1 MMTKTRKMTKTR
13 NGNTRKQ
20 LSGLRAVQAFLML
33 GLLLGMAGGA
43 GAQTI
48 VDDNFNRAN
57 TALGTVTGPSGAAGQ
72 TYNSPS
78 TGAAYVVSNASW
90 QISGGQLVAVN
101 PAAGSNL
108 QNTVLRPASE
118 AFKQGGIQVT
128 TGAWPAS
135 NPYLELRLHEQANG
149 DGLYCAVNTAG
160 GVAIGWHNAG
170 STSGSYGGGQP
181 GFVAGHK
188 YIFNFASD
196 NSATSA
202 LTVTVADAA
211 TPGTVMATYGPF
223 ANSASASAD
232 TNSAGTAGVGTF
244 PSNASVPI
252 SRLVTYQGSGP
263 SQANATAYTSSE
275 SSTSGGAG
283 VAVTQTYT
291 GNGPTTATVTPA
303 VSGVT
308 GTFSPATIALS
319 GTTPVAVTFTPS
331 STGMATFSSTN
342 NGGLTDP
349 PALTYTVTA
358 PPITIPV
365 SSAAFRF
372 SPGNWVGDAGR
383 NSGSVYRQTWNPG
396 AYFTATWAT
405 TSASPTANIL
415 FDETG
420 LNTNAQFSYFL
431 DGSLTD
437 NVARPNATGAGSL
450 AISGLSGAGTHTLT
464 CYVVSSAQV
473 NRWGGSNTNVIR
485 VTGLQ
490 VDSSS
495 TAGTAPAM
503 TGWDWI
509 IGDSIWEGVGV
520 PDWLQDQSA
529 ALGFGLRQSQ
539 GWDFCE
545 SNCGG
550 NGWLYTGDNNNDVPA
565 WYSVSGGVYSQANSR
580 WDKVDATHSILDSA
594 GQVSAYG
601 QTGTLPSAIVC
612 ELLANESLHGLS
624 TADTAASVTGW
635 LTALHQ
641 GTTPAAPGV
650 PVFIAVSPGMYSAAV
665 YGNGAAYIAAL
676 KAGVS
681 SYKAA
686 YPADSKVTLIDLGAG
701 VSNALASTVYGAAV
715 HYNSLGH
722 QFVAPLLLAPIQKA
736 LAPAATTRTI
746 RRIN

>member
-1 MMTKTRKMTKTR
+1 MTKP
-13 NGNTRKQ
+13 KQ
-20 LSGLRAVQAFLML
+20 RVLTVLGLVL
-33 GLLLGMAGGA
+33 GLLLGMASGA
-43 GAQTI
+43 KGQTI
-48 VDDNFNRAN
+48 VDDNFSRPD

-72 TYNSPS
+72 TFSSPS

-90 QISGGQLVAVN
+90 QISGGQLVAVS
-101 PAAGSNL
+101 PASGSSL
-108 QNTVLRPASE
+108 QNTVLRPVSE

-128 TGAWPAS
+128 TGPWPAS

-149 DGLYCAVNTAG
+149 DGLYCTVNTGG
-160 GVAIGWHNAG
+160 GVATGWHNAG
-170 STSGSYGGGQP
+170 STSGSYGGEQP
-181 GFVAGHK
+181 GFVATHK
-188 YIFNFASD
+188 YIFNFSSD

-202 LTVTVADAA
+202 ITVTVADAA

-223 ANSASASAD
+223 TNSGAAD

-244 PSNASVPI
+244 SNNASVPI
-252 SRLVTYQGSGP
+252 TRLVTYQG
-263 SQANATAYTSSE
+263 T
-275 SSTSGGAG
+275 
-283 VAVTQTYT
+283 
-291 GNGPTTATVTPA
+291 GPTSTA
-303 VSGVT
+303 
-308 GTFSPATIALS
+308 
-319 GTTPVAVTFTPS
+319 
-331 STGMATFSSTN
+331 
-342 NGGLTDP
+342 
-349 PALTYTVTA
+349 TA
-358 PPITIPV
+358 PPVPIVTIPV

-372 SPGNWVGDAGR
+372 SPGNWVGDVGR
-383 NSGSVYRQTWNPG
+383 NSGNVYRQTWNPG

-420 LNTNAQFSYFL
+420 LNTNAQFSYFV

-437 NVARPNATGAGSL
+437 NVAKPNATGPGSL
-450 AISGLSGAGTHTLT
+450 TVSGLSGAGTHTLV

-473 NRWGGSNTNVIR
+473 NRWGSSNTNVIR

-490 VDSSS
+490 VDSSG
-495 TAGTAPAM
+495 TAGVAPAM
-503 TGWDWI
+503 TGWDWF

-529 ALGFGLRQSQ
+529 ALGFGLKQSQ

-550 NGWLYTGDNNNDVPA
+550 EGWLNAGDTSGDVPP
-565 WYSVSGGVYSQANSR
+565 WYSVSGGVYSEANSR
-580 WDKVDATHSILDSA
+580 WDKIDAAHSLLDSA
-594 GQVSAYG
+594 GQISAYG

-624 TADTAASVTGW
+624 TADTTASVTGW

-641 GTTPAAPGV
+641 GAIPAAPGV
-650 PVFIAVSPGMYSAAV
+650 PVFIVVSPGMYSAAI
-665 YGNGAAYIAAL
+665 YGNGPTYITAM

-715 HYNSLGH
+715 HFNSLGH
-722 QFVAPLLLAPIQKA
+722 QYVAPPLLAAIQKA
-736 LAPAATTRTI
+736 LAPATTTRII